1 VGWLQDVLGVTS
13 TDYMLHARQYVGTER
28 ALHTTFDLHETPLP
42 NIARLHEVL
51 DQVAVTD
58 TRKAT
63 ALSKYF
69 VDMQAALYEMGRV
82 VQPGHHIV
90 LVVCPSHI
98 RKIQIPT
105 NDLLIEI
112 AGQLPLPN
120 NYTLRL
126 HEQIERTLDD
136 RRRLLP
142 YMTEVFGP
150 RMRTEY
156 VIVLQ
161 KVPLESDR
169 NARPLHRSG
178 PPPEAT

>member
-1 VGWLQDVLGVTS
+1 
-13 TDYMLHARQYVGTER
+13 
-28 ALHTTFDLHETPLP
+28 
-42 NIARLHEVL
+42 
-51 DQVAVTD
+51 
-58 TRKAT
+58 
-63 ALSKYF
+63 
-69 VDMQAALYEMGRV
+69 MQAALYEMGRV